1 MKLLVVT
8 SQKCLQDRADA
19 GVYLKEALD
28 GAAGDKS
35 LKVPGE
41 RASLGKDGKISD
53 PILKWDSI
61 LDMDTNQEYIVTF
74 FNLYI

>member
-1 MKLLVVT
+1 MTWEK
-8 SQKCLQDRADA
+8 SLQDRADA

-35 LKVPGE
+35 LKVPNVAPRRMVGYI
-41 RASLGKDGKISD
+41 DMSD

-61 LDMDTNQEYIVTF
+61 LDIYII
-74 FNLYI
+74 YIYT